1 MAQTWNE
8 PIAMSENGVT
18 IRRIAL
24 RDLTESLRLGWADFT
39 AAPTQII
46 FLCLIYP
53 IVGFVLGSAAAG
65 GAMLPLVYPLL
76 AGFALMGPLA
86 ALGIY
91 ELSRRREAGLSTSW
105 TDMFGVL
112 RSPAILSIGL
122 LAIGML
128 ALFALWLVTARGL
141 YFVTM
146 GSALPAGP
154 MAMLSEILG
163 TSRGLTL
170 IILGNLAGAAF
181 AVLVLALTIV
191 SFPMLL
197 DRDVTPAVALQTSW
211 EAFRA
216 NRLVLTAW
224 GVIVAALL
232 ALGMALLFVG
242 LAVVLPLL
250 GHATWHLYRRLI
262 A

>member
-1 MAQTWNE
+1 MARTWNE
-8 PIAMSENGVT
+8 TLGQTEARPQ
-18 IRRIAL
+18 IRRIGFH
-24 RDLTESLRLGWADFT
+24 DLTESLRLGWADFT

-53 IVGFVLGSAAAG
+53 VMGFILGSAAAG

-76 AGFALMGPLA
+76 AGFALVGPVA

-91 ELSRRREAGLSTSW
+91 ELSRRREMGLSASW

-112 RSPAILSIGL
+112 RSPAIFSIALLALGL
-122 LAIGML
+122 LAI
-128 ALFALWLVTARGL
+128 FALWLGTARGL
-141 YFVTM
+141 YLVTM
-146 GSALPAGP
+146 GSAPPAGP

-163 TSRGLTL
+163 TSRGMALL
-170 IILGNLAGAAF
+170 ILGNLAGAAF
-181 AVLVLALTIV
+181 AVLVLATSVV

-197 DRDVTPAVALQTSW
+197 DRDVTPAMAVETSW
-211 EAFRA
+211 EAYRA

-224 GVIVAALL
+224 GVIVAVLL

>member
-8 PIAMSENGVT
+8 PVDLSQDRLI
-18 IRRIAL
+18 IRRITFH
-24 RDLTESLRLGWADFT
+24 DLTESLRLGWVDFI

-53 IVGFVLGSAAAG
+53 IMGFVLGSAAAG
-65 GAMLPLVYPLL
+65 GALLPLVYPLL

-91 ELSRRREAGLSTSW
+91 ELSRRREAGLSVSW

-122 LAIGML
+122 LAIGLL
-128 ALFALWLVTARGL
+128 ALFALWLATARGL

-146 GSALPAGP
+146 GSTLPSGP
-154 MAMLSEILG
+154 MAMLNEILG
-163 TSRGLTL
+163 TSRGLAL
-170 IILGNLAGAAF
+170 ILLGNLAGAAF
-181 AVLVLALTIV
+181 AVLVLALSIV

-197 DRDVTPAVALQTSW
+197 DRDVTPAVAVQTSW

-224 GVIVAALL
+224 GAFVAVLL

>member
-1 MAQTWNE
+1 MANTWDAKLALDTTQVE
-8 PIAMSENGVT
+8 
-18 IRRIAL
+18 IRRVRL
-24 RDLTESLRLGWADFT
+24 QDLSAVLRLGWADLT

-53 IVGFVLGSAAAG
+53 IVGFVLASAAAG
-65 GAMLPLVYPLL
+65 GAVLPLVYPLL

-91 ELSRRREAGLSTSW
+91 EISRRREAGLTVAWS
-105 TDMFGVL
+105 DMFGVL
-112 RSPAILSIGL
+112 RSPAIFSIALLAVGL
-122 LAIGML
+122 LGI
-128 ALFALWLVTARGL
+128 FALWLLTARGL
-141 YFVTM
+141 YLAIM
-146 GSALPAGP
+146 GAAAPVGP
-154 MAMLSEILG
+154 MAMVSDVLG
-163 TSRGLTL
+163 TARGLVL
-170 IILGNLAGAAF
+170 IAAGNLVGAAF
-181 AVLVLALTIV
+181 AVLVLALSIV

-197 DRDVTPAVALQTSW
+197 DRNVTPSTAVRTSW
-211 EAFRA
+211 EVFQA
-216 NRLVLTAW
+216 NWQVLLAW
-224 GVIVAALL
+224 GAIVAGLL